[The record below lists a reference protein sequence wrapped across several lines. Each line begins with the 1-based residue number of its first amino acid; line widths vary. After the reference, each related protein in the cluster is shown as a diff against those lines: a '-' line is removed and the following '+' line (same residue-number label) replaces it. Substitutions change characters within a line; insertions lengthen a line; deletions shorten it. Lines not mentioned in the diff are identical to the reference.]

1 MTNKSKAIIIEIIAS
16 KIVDLMMEKLKMATD
31 DAIAVLVSSQT
42 YKLLNDFETG
52 LYHLPYDE
60 IFLML
65 ESELDDRFTIPE
77 VY

>member
-1 MTNKSKAIIIEIIAS
+1 
-16 KIVDLMMEKLKMATD
+16 MMKLKMKTD
-31 DAIAVLVSSQT
+31 DAISILVSSKT
-42 YKLLNDFETG
+42 YELLNDLESG